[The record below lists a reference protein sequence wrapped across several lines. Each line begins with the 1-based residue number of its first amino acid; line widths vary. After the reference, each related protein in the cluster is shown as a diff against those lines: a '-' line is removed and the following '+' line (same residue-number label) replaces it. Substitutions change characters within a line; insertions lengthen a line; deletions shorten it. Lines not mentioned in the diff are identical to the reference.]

1 MVISE
6 QEGIIKGF
14 VCENG
19 RVDMIAEL
27 HPYEECR
34 LQFNR
39 NKSARGVKLEDYYRK
54 KIKVT
59 VELVEK

>member
-6 QEGIIKGF
+6 QEGFIKGF

-19 RVDMIAEL
+19 RVDMVVEL
-27 HPYEECR
+27 RPYEECR
-34 LQFNR
+34 LQFNQ
-39 NKSARGVKLEDYYRK
+39 NKPARGIKLEDYYRK

-59 VELVEK
+59 VEMYDG